1 MGLKDSGFPVLPV
14 SKFRSILVPIGNL
27 VAHIM
32 PRSLPVL
39 VVDDTEICRRGT
51 ALLLNQLGFES
62 EMAQYGADALERV
75 KVGKYAAVIIDYD
88 MKDMSG
94 AQCTAVIR
102 TLEMGTIYRLPV
114 IGMTSHRENEVISKC
129 LESGMDAV
137 LTKDC
142 QSEELLEVLEP
153 LIFSHS
159 SNSTV

>member
-1 MGLKDSGFPVLPV
+1 MPPWDGAFAQSTGF
-14 SKFRSILVPIGNL
+14 K
-27 VAHIM
+27 
-32 PRSLPVL
+32 
-39 VVDDTEICRRGT
+39 
-51 ALLLNQLGFES
+51 S
-62 EMAQYGADALERV
+62 EMAQDGADALERV
-75 KVGKYAAVIIDYD
+75 KVRKYAAVIIDYD